1 MFLNII
7 HLQFQFKYGKID
19 SKLNN
24 YTKNGVIFSTYSSLI
39 SKQAGKKNNTRLNQ
53 LVEWFGVNY
62 DGVIIFDECHKAKH
76 LVTSSD
82 KKSSQ
87 TGKAVEELQQKLPN
101 ARVVYA
107 SATGASE
114 PRNMGYMIRLGLW
127 GPGTPFANFG
137 QFLTAVEK
145 R

>member
-1 MFLNII
+1 M
-7 HLQFQFKYGKID
+7 Q
-19 SKLNN
+19 
-24 YTKNGVIFSTYSSLI
+24 
-39 SKQAGKKNNTRLNQ
+39 
-53 LVEWFGVNY
+53 WFGEDF

-76 LVTSSD
+76 LVTTNA
-82 KKSSQ
+82 KNGSQ
-87 TGKAVEELQQKLPN
+87 TGKAVEELQNKLPN

-114 PRNMGYMIRLGLW
+114 PRNMAYMVRLGLW
-127 GPGTPFANFG
+127 GDGTPYTNFG